1 MKFFSLRLLGLLPL
15 LFFLEHPV
23 QAAAPLTK
31 AKTKVVK
38 IKSFRMAIPPIVHWS
53 FNANDGVVI

>member
-1 MKFFSLRLLGLLPL
+1 M
-15 LFFLEHPV
+15 V
-23 QAAAPLTK
+23 AAAPLTK

-38 IKSFRMAIPPIVHWS
+38 MKSFRMAIPPIVHWS